1 MNILILQGPNMNLL
15 GVMSAQA
22 GRHITLDKINKD
34 LRRHNRNSGSELK
47 IFQTHK
53 VFQALNFIQRN
64 RNWADGILFAP
75 MAWAL
80 YEHSLREAIEIVDT
94 PTVQLL
100 FNTGYGTVNTAGDS
114 IFTAVCKET
123 CIGFP
128 DEVFIRGHDILHS
141 QN

>member
-1 MNILILQGPNMNLL
+1 MNILILQGPNLNLL

-22 GRHITLDKINKD
+22 GQRITLDKINKG
-34 LRRHNRNSGSELK
+34 LRRHNRDSGSELK

-64 RNWADGILFAP
+64 RNWAEAILFAP

-80 YEHSLREAIEIVDT
+80 YEHSLREAIEIVNL

-100 FNTGYGTVNTAGDS
+100 FNTGYGTVNSTDDS
-114 IFTAVCKET
+114 IFTSICKET
-123 CIGFP
+123 CIGPP
-128 DEVFIRGHDILHS
+128 DEVFIRGYDILHS